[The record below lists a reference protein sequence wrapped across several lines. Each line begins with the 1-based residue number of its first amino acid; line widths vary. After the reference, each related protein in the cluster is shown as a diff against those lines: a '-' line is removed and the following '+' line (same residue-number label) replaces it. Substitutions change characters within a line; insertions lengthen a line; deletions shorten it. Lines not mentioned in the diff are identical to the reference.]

1 MKDNYVY
8 NEDLIVNPS
17 HRLPVCIVLDT
28 STSMQKVVG
37 GTYRETGRIEYRDGQ
52 QWQIVEGGT
61 TILEGMVDGINKFYD
76 AVKKD
81 VEARF
86 SCEIAIVTFDDDA
99 RVVEDFSTIDNKK
112 TFICPNVG
120 DDTYMAKGVE
130 IAINL
135 LAERKKDYQKNGVDY
150 FQPWLLLF
158 TDGEPTE
165 SITGIQ
171 KKVKELEANKKL
183 TVFTFSLDDAVN
195 IETLKGF
202 SKRSPMRIKDG
213 KFGEFFEWL
222 GKSVSIVSRSN
233 PGDKVKLDTTG
244 IDNWALL

>member
-1 MKDNYVY
+1 MSQELMLC
-8 NEDLIVNPS
+8 EDLVKNAS

-28 STSMQKVVG
+28 SGSMCDL
-37 GTYRETGRIEYRDGQ
+37 IDD
-52 QWQIVEGGT
+52 
-61 TILEGMVDGINKFYD
+61 MVDGKNRFYD
-76 AVKKD
+76 AVRED
-81 VEARF
+81 NDARF
-86 SCEIAIVTFDDDA
+86 SCEIAVVTFNSTA
-99 RVVEDFSTIDNKK
+99 EVVENFSCIDEKDK
-112 TFICPNVG
+112 IMTPETKSF
-120 DDTYMAKGVE
+120 TSMAQGV
-130 IAINL
+130 ALGLDL
-135 LAERKKDYQKNGVDY
+135 LEKRKNDYKNNGVDY